1 MTLLDE
7 LEELDD
13 ATQIIACT
21 LLYEL
26 AKRFDVHTFELDD
39 ALEVALERYYQWRD
53 KQAY

>member
-13 ATQIIACT
+13 ATVIIAAT

-26 AKRFDVHTFELDD
+26 ARRFEVHTFELDD
-39 ALEVALERYYQWRD
+39 ALEVALDKYYQWRD
-53 KQAY
+53 KQAL